1 MGVVR
6 FLLFNYPDTLPE
18 LPFTFRPGMTIR
30 DLAEECAQV
39 SGVTAPASEMLN
51 TGAMVDGK
59 YVSTDYKFD
68 GSEGAVDFMNQ
79 IGDG

>member
-30 DLAEECAQV
+30 DLTEECAV
-39 SGVTAPASEMLN
+39 MSGVTAPASEMQS

-59 YVSTDYKFD
+59 YVSTDYQFN
-68 GSEGAVDFMNQ
+68 GSESTVDFMNQ